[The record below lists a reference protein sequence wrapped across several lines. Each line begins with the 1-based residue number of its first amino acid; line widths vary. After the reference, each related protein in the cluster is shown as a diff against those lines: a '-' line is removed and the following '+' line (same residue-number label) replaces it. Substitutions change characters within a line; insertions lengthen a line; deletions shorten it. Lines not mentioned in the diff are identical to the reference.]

1 MGSFSIW
8 HWLVVLVIIVILFGA
23 GRIPQVM
30 GDIARG
36 VKSFRAGLKDESG
49 DQPPAV
55 PPTNDNP
62 DKAAAATGATKVP

>member
-8 HWLVVLVIIVILFGA
+8 HWLVVLVIIIILFGA

-49 DQPPAV
+49 DQPPV
-55 PPTNDNP
+55 PTTDNP
-62 DKAAAATGATKVP
+62 DKAANSTTKAP

>member
-30 GDIARG
+30 GDVARG
-36 VKSFRAGLKDESG
+36 VKSFRAGLKDDGG
-49 DQPPAV
+49 DP
-55 PPTNDNP
+55 PPTPPPTDSP
-62 DKAAAATGATKVP
+62 DKTTASINTNKAP